1 MRPFKYFN
9 FDSIATIFGGFN
21 RKKNDPVGG
30 MEFLAGGTNLVDL
43 MKKHVRQP
51 DALLNLSGLLDERI
65 ETTGRGLRIGAMARN
80 TAVATD
86 PTVLEAYPLLAQ
98 AILSGA
104 SPQIRNMASTG
115 GNLLQRTRCP
125 YFYDT
130 ALPCNKREPGTG
142 CGAFDGNN
150 RIAAIVGYSENCV
163 AVHPS
168 DMSVALAALEAEV
181 EISDNGNIQKIPFR
195 EFHRLPGDRP
205 EQDTNLPPGAMITAI
220 HLPPNN
226 FQKNSHY
233 LKLRERDS
241 YAFALVSVA
250 AALELRKGR
259 IRQARLASGGV
270 AHKPWRWYEAEDF
283 LKRKKPS
290 PEVFARAAEIVVS
303 ETRPLPDNGFKV
315 ALLRGGVETALQA
328 CVRG

>member
-1 MRPFKYFN
+1 MRPFKYFD
-9 FDSIATIFGGFN
+9 FSSMTTIFGGSLR
-21 RKKNDPVGG
+21 RKNEPVGG
-30 MEFLAGGTNLVDL
+30 LEFLAGGTNLVDL
-43 MKKHVRQP
+43 MKKHIRQP
-51 DALLNLSGLLDERI
+51 DALLNLNELLDERI
-65 ETTGRGLRIGAMARN
+65 EPTERGLRIGAMARN

-86 PTVLEAYPLLAQ
+86 PIVQERYPLLAQ
-98 AILSGA
+98 ALLSGA
-104 SPQIRNMASTG
+104 SPQIRNMATTG
-115 GNLLQRTRCP
+115 GNMLQRTRCP

-130 ALPCNKREPGTG
+130 TLPCNKRAPGTG
-142 CGAFDGNN
+142 CGALKGNQ
-150 RIAAIVGYSENCV
+150 RLAAIVGYSENCV

-181 EISDNGNIQKIPFR
+181 EISEGEDLRRIPFH

-205 EQDTNLPPGAMITAI
+205 QQDTNLPPGAMVTAI
-220 HLPPNN
+220 HLPPNK
-226 FQKNSHY
+226 FQGNSHY

-241 YAFALVSVA
+241 YAFALVSIA

-290 PEVFARAAEIVVS
+290 AEVFARAAEIVVG
-303 ETRPLPDNGFKV
+303 ETRPLEGNAFKV
-315 ALLRGGVETALQA
+315 ELLRGGVETALMA
-328 CVRG
+328 CVGR